1 MTAVRPAARPG
12 GQAAVP
18 GLVVPGRVIRSRRDT
33 VSVRWRARTVIV
45 CAVLATAVV
54 AITAVG
60 LTTGD
65 YPVPLGEVAAT
76 LSGRG
81 SSADYFIVVTLRLP
95 RLVAAPLIGAA
106 LGMSGAVFQSLSR
119 NPLGSPDIVGF
130 TSGAATGA
138 VAEIIIF
145 HGGQAAIALAAIASG
160 LATALVV
167 YLLAFRKGTVA
178 GYRLILIGIGI
189 SAMLGSVTS
198 YLLTRASLYD
208 AQGAQVWLIGSLNG
222 IGWNVVAPLAIA
234 LVVLAPVTVIA
245 GRTLN
250 WMEMGDEAA
259 RALGVPVER
268 TRLTLVVTATALAAA
283 ATAAA
288 GPVSF
293 VALAAPQLCRR
304 LTRTTGALV
313 VPAAFMGAFL
323 LSASDFAAQR
333 VIPSTQLPVGVMTG
347 VIGGAYLC
355 WLLAHEW
362 KSGRS

>member
-1 MTAVRPAARPG
+1 MTAVRHRAGPAAGTP
-12 GQAAVP
+12 
-18 GLVVPGRVIRSRRDT
+18 VVPGRVLRWNGLSL
-33 VSVRWRARTVIV
+33 RWRPRSAIV
-45 CAVLATAVV
+45 CAALAAAVV
-54 AITAVG
+54 VVAAVS

-65 YPVPLGEVAAT
+65 YPVPLWDVITT
-76 LSGRG
+76 LFGHG
-81 SSADYFIVVTLRLP
+81 SSIDYFIVVTLRLP
-95 RLVAAPLIGAA
+95 RVVSALLIGAA
-106 LGMSGAVFQSLSR
+106 LGMSGATFQSLSR

-145 HGGQAAIALAAIASG
+145 HGGQAAIALASLAGG
-160 LATALVV
+160 LATAIVV
-167 YLLAFRKGTVA
+167 YLLSFRKGKVA
-178 GYRLILIGIGI
+178 GYRLILVGIGI

-208 AQGAQVWLIGSLNG
+208 AQDAQIWLIGSLNA